1 MSIDTYEDT
10 DNNLDSDIADFE
22 IAGSSANKKAITK
35 AKKNQYHVK
44 EKLNS
49 INEKRS
55 LDRQLNSFSDY
66 WEF

>member
-1 MSIDTYEDT
+1 MSIDTSEDADIDI
-10 DNNLDSDIADFE
+10 DNNLDSGIADFE
-22 IAGSSANKKAITK
+22 IAGSSTNKKAK
-35 AKKNQYHVK
+35 NNQYHVK